1 MSIFETDPTRRNGDR
16 SVSLNWELGATT
28 DFHGKPATATAR
40 LVVDHNRNRKELT
53 AVVYRIDTKPNAPM
67 RMAVEMFT
75 IVGGTRVRLASMA
88 CPRYSAKALETAVVC
103 ALTELRSRLDEPA
116 VQAVADPTSPA

>member
-16 SVSLNWELGATT
+16 SVDLNWELGPTT
-28 DFHGKPATATAR
+28 DFHGEPATATVR
-40 LVVDHNRNRKELT
+40 LSVYDNRNRKELT
-53 AVVYRIDTKPNAPM
+53 ASVSRIDTKTESG
-67 RMAVEMFT
+67 MAVETFT